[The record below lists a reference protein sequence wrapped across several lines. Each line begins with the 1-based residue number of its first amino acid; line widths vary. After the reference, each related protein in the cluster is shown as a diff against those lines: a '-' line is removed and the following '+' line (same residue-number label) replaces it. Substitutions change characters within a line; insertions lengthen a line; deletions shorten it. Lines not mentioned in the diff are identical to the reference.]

1 MRDESKLTVQLDRD
15 LLILALDAMIQRFI
29 ATAKAAGYS
38 EDVIRTCT
46 ESELSLIDRIA
57 ERAK

>member
-1 MRDESKLTVQLDRD
+1 MKDNFQAELDRD
-15 LLILALDAMIQRFI
+15 LLLMALDAMVQRFI
-29 ATAKAAGYS
+29 MTAKAAGYS
-38 EDVIRTCT
+38 DDVIRTCT